1 MAIYQLVK
9 QVCESAGV
17 ATKLTRLN
25 NVEDTVQ
32 SLSDV
37 VPEALSH
44 LLPFFVDLVYI
55 LAENKHVFGAT
66 LFCNFDICTIHSANN

>member
-1 MAIYQLVK
+1 MAIYQIVK

-17 ATKLTRLN
+17 ATKITRLD

-37 VPEALSH
+37 VPEALNH
-44 LLPFFVDLVYI
+44 FLLFFVDLVYI

-66 LFCNFDICTIHSANN
+66 LFCNFDICTIHSADN

>member
-1 MAIYQLVK
+1 MAIYQIVK

-17 ATKLTRLN
+17 TTKLTRLDN
-25 NVEDTVQ
+25 IEDTVQ

-44 LLPFFVDLVYI
+44 LLPFLVDLLYI
-55 LAENKHVFGAT
+55 LAENKHVFGPT
-66 LFCNFDICTIHSANN
+66 LFCNFDICTIHSADN